1 MGQSVVCCGWVASHL
16 GCVKSRGVV
25 YDSQESV
32 AAVVV
37 EGEMWLCA
45 VIVIII
51 IITIIIIII
60 VIAIVIVVATIIFT
74 CTNEAVS
81 V

>member
-1 MGQSVVCCGWVASHL
+1 MLCVVVGWPVTW

-51 IITIIIIII
+51 IITLIIII
-60 VIAIVIVVATIIFT
+60 VIAIVIVVTTIIFT

>member
-1 MGQSVVCCGWVASHL
+1 MLCVVVGWPVTW

-45 VIVIII
+45 VIVIMI
-51 IITIIIIII
+51 IITIIII